1 MGLTGPGMR
10 LKGAKST
17 ALEIN
22 RGAAVGEV

>member
-22 RGAAVGEV
+22 RGAAV